1 MHGNYIIV
9 KKTFLYKMKECTNN
23 RNLYIKM
30 FLEAW
35 IKSMYRLEFGRVL
48 QKRTTPQ
55 NIHLVDN
62 SAILNTH
69 MINNM
74 QRGSIIEQ
82 YTTSF

>member
-35 IKSMYRLEFGRVL
+35 IKSMYWLEFGRVL

-69 MINNM
+69 MINSM